1 MNNLMGISLGDVTG
15 VGPEVTLKALALEA
29 AADQTRYLLIG
40 DMEQARRVE
49 QLGFLHFEGLA
60 LVQQAAFFGLE
71 RLQAVCR
78 YLQPG
83 QQ

>member
-49 QLGFLHFEGLA
+49 QQLGLKLSLKPYEGQSSSGRFLL
-60 LVQQAAFFGLE
+60 
-71 RLQAVCR
+71 C
-78 YLQPG
+78 QPLPEPLPES
-83 QQ
+83 